1 MAEKRTD
8 AETDDGQ
15 PEAAV
20 VALPEQ
26 KQFFKIPARFG
37 HVPVAEEPLG
47 YDHERRFEQHYP
59 RIELPFQLVD
69 TVETGI
75 KRRYE
80 KDELFPNGLNRLF
93 FGDCLHVMRMLPSEC
108 IDLIYIDPPFFSG
121 RNYNIIFGDKNEVR
135 SFTDIWEGG
144 MPGYLIWLNAR
155 LYEMKRLLKPAGTLY
170 VHLDWHAAH
179 YVKCE
184 LDRLFGY
191 DQFMS
196 EIVWQ
201 RTAARSDSKR
211 INHIHD
217 VILVYATGPHPTWN
231 RILAEYS
238 EEYIAQFY
246 RTVDPTT
253 GKRFMAD
260 NLTAAGLRNGDSG
273 KPWRGINPSDKGR
286 HWAVPTA
293 AFEAIGMTKGDR
305 TVQQMLD
312 LLDSKG
318 LIYWPEKEGGIPR
331 FKRFRDSISGTPL
344 QSIWNDVPPVAAHA
358 LEKIGYPTQKPE
370 ALLERIITAS
380 TNRNDVVADFFTGG
394 GTTVAVAQRTGRR
407 WIGCDISRVAVAL
420 TADRIARIL
429 APNLEEIKRAAK
441 KAKKDKPAGELD
453 FGEIVENGTLTSV
466 EESKKKAVEAST
478 MPLTGYT
485 VEHWGIYEINR
496 LTKLSGEEFRAF
508 VVACYG
514 ARKWTGAD
522 ANIQGVK
529 AHELLWVAGPKET
542 DVITATDVKNFA
554 QAVMKT
560 RKPEERQAIMIGWGV
575 DPKARAYA
583 EQVMKLGEAKPI
595 QFIKLRLWP
604 LAGDEFKAHVTKK
617 HDKYKDFF
625 AFILPPD
632 IPRIGVTRMGARHY
646 RFDVSEARSMNTG
659 GKIVNVQWDF
669 DFRDGI
675 FSATQGY
682 QLCRKEK
689 KGKGESGFEGDTTV
703 EYTFDLPSVALAKE
717 GHVEPGAEIT
727 IACRVQDDLGG
738 EGMKSMKL
746 KVE

>member
-1 MAEKRTD
+1 MSEKPDMQVEEGKATY
-8 AETDDGQ
+8 TI
-15 PEAAV
+15 
-20 VALPEQ
+20 ALPEQ
-26 KQFFKIPARFG
+26 KAFFKIPARFG

-155 LYEMKRLLKPAGTLY
+155 LYEMMRLLKPTGSIY
-170 VHLDWHAAH
+170 VHLDWHASH

-184 LDRLFGY
+184 LDRIFGY
-191 DQFMS
+191 DDFVS

-201 RTAARSDSKR
+201 RVTIHGDAKR
-211 INHIHD
+211 FANIHD
-217 VILVYATGPHPTWN
+217 VILWYSKSERPKHHGQYGEHAGKYVDSHYTG
-231 RILAEYS
+231 
-238 EEYIAQFY
+238 
-246 RTVDPTT
+246 VDPD
-253 GKRFMAD
+253 GRRYRLD
-260 NLTAAGLRNGDSG
+260 NATAAGAGSAKMFDGRLLEPPPGTHWRWSQESIDEHIKCGRILFTKSG
-273 KPWRGINPSDKGR
+273 KPAYKRY
-286 HWAVPTA
+286 
-293 AFEAIGMTKGDR
+293 
-305 TVQQMLD
+305 LD
-312 LLDSKG
+312 ESKG
-318 LIYWPEKEGGIPR
+318 IPIGSLWH
-331 FKRFRDSISGTPL
+331 DIS
-344 QSIWNDVPPVAAHA
+344 PVNSQAQ
-358 LEKIGYPTQKPE
+358 ERIGYPTQKPE
-370 ALLERIITAS
+370 ALLERIISACTDKG
-380 TNRNDVVADFFTGG
+380 DVVADFFSGG
-394 GTTVAVAQRTGRR
+394 GTSLVVAQQFGRR

-441 KAKKDKPAGELD
+441 KMKKDKPAGELD
-453 FGEIVENGTLTSV
+453 FGEIVQNGTLTSV
-466 EESKKKAVEAST
+466 EDAKKKAVEAST

-496 LTKLSGEEFRAF
+496 LTKLSAEKFRAF

-529 AHELLWVAGPKET
+529 ANELLWVAGPKET

-575 DPKARAYA
+575 DPKARVYA

-604 LAGDEFKAHVTKK
+604 LAGDEFKAHVTRK

-632 IPRIGVTRMGARHY
+632 IPRIGVTRIGARHY

-703 EYTFDLPSVALAKE
+703 EYTFA
-717 GHVEPGAEIT
+717 HVEPGAEIT

-738 EGMKSMKL
+738 EGMKAMKL

>member
-1 MAEKRTD
+1 MSDTEKSQQD
-8 AETDDGQ
+8 AEGK
-15 PEAAV
+15 AAYSI
-20 VALPEQ
+20 ALPEQ
-26 KQFFKIPARFG
+26 KAFFKIPARFG

-75 KRRYE
+75 RKRYE

-155 LYEMKRLLKPAGTLY
+155 LYEMKRLLKPTGSIY
-170 VHLDWHAAH
+170 VHLDWHASH
-179 YVKCE
+179 YVKVE

-191 DQFMS
+191 ENFRN
-196 EIVWQ
+196 EIVWCYTGRLMYTPQ
-201 RTAARSDSKR
+201 KFNAKHDSLLFYSCSTEHRLNEVTEPILREDYVRMKKQEVHSDDDGREWIWGHAGKGKSHHYR
-211 INHIHD
+211 IYLD
-217 VILVYATGPHPTWN
+217 EVVA
-231 RILAEYS
+231 
-238 EEYIAQFY
+238 
-246 RTVDPTT
+246 
-253 GKRFMAD
+253 
-260 NLTAAGLRNGDSG
+260 
-273 KPWRGINPSDKGR
+273 KGR
-286 HWAVPTA
+286 NLSSVWTIPIINTSS
-293 AFEAIGMTKGDR
+293 FER
-305 TVQQMLD
+305 
-312 LLDSKG
+312 
-318 LIYWPEKEGGIPR
+318 
-331 FKRFRDSISGTPL
+331 
-344 QSIWNDVPPVAAHA
+344 
-358 LEKIGYPTQKPE
+358 IGYPTQKPE
-370 ALLERIITAS
+370 AVLERIMQAS
-380 TNRNDVVADFFTGG
+380 SNKGDVVADFFSGG
-394 GTTVAVAQRTGRR
+394 GTTVAVAQRLGRR

-429 APNLEEIKRAAK
+429 APNLDDIKRAAK
-441 KAKKDKPAGELD
+441 KDKKEKSSDTLFDLDEIAGND
-453 FGEIVENGTLTSV
+453 TLTTV
-466 EESKKKAVEAST
+466 EESKKQAIEASR

-496 LTKLSGEEFRAF
+496 LTKLSADEFRAF

-529 AHELLWVAGPKET
+529 ANELLWVAGPKET

-560 RKPEERQAIMIGWGV
+560 RKPEERQAVMIGWGV

-617 HDKYKDFF
+617 HNKYKDFF

-632 IPRIGVTRMGARHY
+632 IPRIGVTRLGTLKY

-689 KGKGESGFEGDTTV
+689 KGKGEGGFEGDMTV
-703 EYTFDLPSVALAKE
+703 EYTFEDIA
-717 GHVEPGAEIT
+717 PGTEVT

-738 EGMKSMKL
+738 EGMKAMKL

>member
-1 MAEKRTD
+1 MSEKPD
-8 AETDDGQ
+8 MQVEEGK
-15 PEAAV
+15 AAYST
-20 VALPEQ
+20 ALPEQ
-26 KQFFKIPARFG
+26 KAFFKIPARFG

-75 KRRYE
+75 KRRYK

-155 LYEMKRLLKPAGTLY
+155 LYEMKRLLKPMGSIY
-170 VHLDWHAAH
+170 VHLDWHAVH

-201 RTAARSDSKR
+201 RTSARSDSKR

-217 VILVYATGPHPTWN
+217 VLLVYAAGPNSTWN
-231 RILAEYS
+231 KVYSEYS
-238 EEYIAQFY
+238 PEYVEQFY
-246 RTVDPTT
+246 RYVEPET
-253 GKRFMAD
+253 GRRFTASDLM
-260 NLTAAGLRNGDSG
+260 AAGIRHGESG
-273 KPWRGINPSDKGR
+273 KPWHGIDPNKKGNHWKFRVQELDRLDKEGR
-286 HWAVPTA
+286 
-293 AFEAIGMTKGDR
+293 
-305 TVQQMLD
+305 
-312 LLDSKG
+312 
-318 LIYWPEKEGGIPR
+318 IYWPKKDDGIPR
-331 FKRFRDSISGTPL
+331 FKRYLDEMPGVAL
-344 QSIWNDVPPVAAHA
+344 QSIWSDIPPVSPHA

-394 GTTVAVAQRTGRR
+394 GTTVAVAQKTGRR
-407 WIGCDISRVAVAL
+407 WIASDISRVAVAL
-420 TADRIARIL
+420 TADRIAQIL

-466 EESKKKAVEAST
+466 EESKKKAVEASN

-496 LTKLSGEEFRAF
+496 LTKLSTEEFRAF

-560 RKPEERQAIMIGWGV
+560 RKPEERQAVMIGWGV

-604 LAGDEFKAHVTKK
+604 LAGDDFKAHVTKK

-632 IPRIGVTRMGARHY
+632 IPRIGVTRIGTRYY

-669 DFRDGI
+669 DFQAGI

-689 KGKGESGFEGDTTV
+689 KGKGENGFEGDTTV
-703 EYTFDLPSVALAKE
+703 EYTFE
-717 GHVEPGAEIT
+717 HVEPGAEIT

-738 EGMKSMKL
+738 EGMKAMKL

>member
-1 MAEKRTD
+1 MSDKTKSEEVAEGK
-8 AETDDGQ
+8 
-15 PEAAV
+15 AAYSI
-20 VALPEQ
+20 ALPEQ
-26 KQFFKIPARFG
+26 KAFFKIPARFG

-47 YDHERRFEQHYP
+47 YDRERRFEHHYP

-69 TVETGI
+69 TVETGV
-75 KRRYE
+75 KRRYD

-108 IDLIYIDPPFFSG
+108 IDLIYLDPPFFSG

-155 LYEMKRLLKPAGTLY
+155 LYEMKRLLKSTGTLY

-191 DQFMS
+191 DQFRS
-196 EIVWQ
+196 EIIWQ
-201 RTAARSDSKR
+201 RTSARSDSR
-211 INHIHD
+211 GINHIHD
-217 VILVYATGPHPTWN
+217 VILVYAAGSNPTWN
-231 RILAEYS
+231 KIYSGYSDEYV
-238 EEYIAQFY
+238 ENFY
-246 RTVDPTT
+246 RYKDTET
-253 GKRFMAD
+253 GKRFRASD
-260 NLTAAGLRNGDSG
+260 LTGAGLRRGDSG
-273 KPWRGINPSDKGR
+273 KPWRRINPSEKGR
-286 HWAVPTA
+286 HWAVPSM
-293 AFEAIGMTKGDR
+293 AFELLGIQKGNLS
-305 TVQQMLD
+305 VQQMLD
-312 LLDSKG
+312 ILDDNG
-318 LIYWPEKEGGIPR
+318 FIHWPKKDDGVPQ
-331 FKRFRDSISGTPL
+331 FKRFLGDMPGTPL
-344 QSIWNDVPPVAAHA
+344 QSVWTDVPPVSPHA

-380 TNRNDVVADFFTGG
+380 TNRNDVVADFFSGG
-394 GTTVAVAQRTGRR
+394 GTTVTVAQKTGRR
-407 WIGCDISRVAVAL
+407 WIGSDISRVAVAL

-429 APNLEEIKRAAK
+429 APNLEEIKQSAR
-441 KAKKDKPAGELD
+441 KAKVRTNKKQNELD
-453 FGEIVENGTLTSV
+453 FGEIVENNTLTSV
-466 EESKKKAVEAST
+466 EEAKKKAVAASP

-496 LTKLSGEEFRAF
+496 LTKLSAEEFRAF

-529 AHELLWVAGPKET
+529 ATELLWVAGPKET

-575 DPKARAYA
+575 DPKARSYA

-604 LAGDEFKAHVTKK
+604 LAGDELNAYVTRK
-617 HDKYKDFF
+617 HNKYKDFF

-632 IPRIGVTRMGARHY
+632 IPRIGVTRIGSRHY

-689 KGKGESGFEGDTTV
+689 KGKGENGFEGDTTV
-703 EYTFDLPSVALAKE
+703 EYTFE
-717 GHVEPGAEIT
+717 HVEPGTEIT
-727 IACRVQDDLGG
+727 LACRVQDDLGG
-738 EGMKSMKL
+738 EGMKIIKME
-746 KVE
+746 VQ